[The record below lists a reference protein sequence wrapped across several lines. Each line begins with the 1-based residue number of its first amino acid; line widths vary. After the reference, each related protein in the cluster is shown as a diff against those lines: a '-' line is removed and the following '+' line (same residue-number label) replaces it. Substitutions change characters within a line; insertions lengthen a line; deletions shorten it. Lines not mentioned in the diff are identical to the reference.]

1 MIYNVSMF
9 KKIITLFFV
18 FLTFTTAIVNAETF
32 ERVKARHILV
42 STQKEAIEIKKDLD
56 EGGSFTYWAK
66 YHSLCPSGQNGG
78 DLGWFGRGQMV
89 KPFEDA
95 AFSLPIGQYSEPIQ
109 TQFGWHIIVVD
120 DRI

>member
-1 MIYNVSMF
+1 MIRRFLVF
-9 KKIITLFFV
+9 IILL
-18 FLTFTTAIVNAETF
+18 LTFAFCYTEAEAF

-56 EGGSFTYWAK
+56 EGGSFAFYAK

-78 DLGWFGRGQMV
+78 NLGYFGKGQMV
-89 KPFEDA
+89 KEFEDA
-95 AFSLPIGQYSEPIQ
+95 AFSLPVGQVSEPVH